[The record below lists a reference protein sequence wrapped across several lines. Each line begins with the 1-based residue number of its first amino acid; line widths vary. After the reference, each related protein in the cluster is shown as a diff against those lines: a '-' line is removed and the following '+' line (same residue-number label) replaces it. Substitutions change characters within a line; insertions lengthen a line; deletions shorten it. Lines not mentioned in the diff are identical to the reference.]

1 MKKIIIALAVV
12 MLAGV
17 IAFFIITN
25 RPTRKVDNETAI
37 AVDARNLFQAF
48 TVDEAKANQSYL
60 NKAISVSGVISV
72 ADTNQEGIP
81 FVVLQTDD
89 LMSGV
94 MCTMRDKQF
103 PGQVGDSVHLK
114 GFCSG
119 FVGDVKITDCI
130 VSK

>member
-1 MKKIIIALAVV
+1 VKKIIIVLAALL
-12 MLAGV
+12 LAGTL
-17 IAFFIITN
+17 AFFLIVN
-25 RPTRKVDNETAI
+25 RPTRKVDDEKGIAI
-37 AVDARNLFQAF
+37 NARSLFQAF
-48 TVDEAKANQSYL
+48 SENESRANQTYL
-60 NKAISVSGVISV
+60 NKALSVNGVISV

-94 MCTMRDKQF
+94 MCTMREKQF
-103 PGQVGDSVHLK
+103 PGKAGDSVHLK

-130 VSK
+130 VSH